1 MPTIKDFEKHH
12 SGPKKPHSA
21 AQEKAMKNGKSSRRR
36 PGRDPQHPEAD
47 ELTPVENLKDNVT
60 IESDRAA
67 GTVLPSDQAAPEH
80 HSKAWEREAAIQGVS
95 GGSEELNK
103 EILENNPLPHD
114 PGPREGFQEAA
125 GAEADGA
132 EADGGR
138 EKLHIDFYGSE
149 LLRARVPKAFEFA
162 EAVADDWVNDGR
174 FEGLPVGHP
183 LAQLGAQQVLRKA
196 KDIEKKLDEKGVFML
211 ARVGLEYA
219 KSKLGRK

>member
-12 SGPKKPHSA
+12 SGPKKAHPA
-21 AQEKAMKNGKSSRRR
+21 AQEKTMKNGKSSRRR
-36 PGRDPQHPEAD
+36 PGRDPLLPEAD

-80 HSKAWEREAAIQGVS
+80 HSKVWEREAAIQGVS
-95 GGSEELNK
+95 GGSEEMNK

-125 GAEADGA
+125 GAEADG
-132 EADGGR
+132 GR
-138 EKLHIDFYGSE
+138 EKIQIEFYGSE
-149 LLRARVPKAFEFA
+149 LLRARVPKAFEIA
-162 EAVADDWVNDGR
+162 EAVAEDWVNDGR